1 MHEFVLTAEPLKK
14 ATGVSALDIAK
25 GLLDN
30 GMHPPTIYFPINVH
44 EALMVEPTDTESKE
58 SIDAAV
64 KVYRELYEL
73 AKTDPDALR
82 QAPVNTTVR
91 RLDEVTAARE
101 PVLRYKFQ

>member
-1 MHEFVLTAEPLKK
+1 
-14 ATGVSALDIAK
+14 LDIAK

-64 KVYRELYEL
+64 TVYRELYEL
-73 AKTDPDALR
+73 AQTNPDALH
-82 QAPVNTTVR
+82 QAPVHTAVR

-101 PVLRYKFQ
+101 PMLKARFTE